1 VGRRVVFRRCGARK
15 KRLRE
20 KEGAMSEVLAEEVKA
35 GQEQGQVVEE
45 WVTIPARILKMR
57 HILAASPEAF
67 VQVWPSKVYVC
78 NGHSFLIGFDWETGA
93 KEKFQFPASALLNVP
108 GVNEK
113 NLNTWREIEI
123 VKRNEPDGSK
133 LWLQW
138 GFGGFR
144 LNGGNPVDCTAVKDL
159 EHLLSAKGRGG
170 LILFYPLLKEL
181 VEALDA
187 LGAIP
192 SVAEVGV
199 ELLEGD
205 IGERVVGIKA
215 WGCAPANVHGLMSV
229 EMPVDQGEEA
239 QGGAK

>member
-1 VGRRVVFRRCGARK
+1 MFVVSKKCGARK

-20 KEGAMSEVLAEEVKA
+20 KEGAMSEVLVQEVKT
-35 GQEQGQVVEE
+35 GQGEGQVHEE

-57 HILAASPEAF
+57 HILAATPEAF
-67 VQVWPSKVYVC
+67 VQVWPTKVYVC
-78 NGHSFLIGFDWETGA
+78 NGRSFLIGFDWETGA

-123 VKRNEPDGSK
+123 VKRNEPGGAK

-159 EHLLSAKGRGG
+159 EHLLNTKGRGG
-170 LILFYPLLKEL
+170 PTFFYSLLKEL

-187 LGAIP
+187 LGANA
-192 SVAEVGV
+192 SVAEVEV

-205 IGERVVGIKA
+205 IGQRVVGIKA